1 MEKST
6 SRTIRLGI
14 MVITGVVL
22 FTIAVY
28 LIGQKQ
34 DMFSNT
40 FRLNVTFNNVG
51 GLQPGN
57 NVRYSGINV
66 GSVMSVSIVND
77 TTIEVV
83 LRIKDDA
90 RKFIKRNALVTIGTD
105 GLMGNM
111 IININP
117 GRGDSPIVE
126 NNDRLSSYSRVK
138 TDDILKTLNM
148 TNENA
153 AILTHDLV
161 ELVEDIRNGRGTISS
176 LVYDT
181 ALSHQLYLSIQNLR
195 SATEKTNRLLGDVQ
209 IMASEIDSGRG
220 LAGYL
225 LRDTLTASQ
234 LMKTMK
240 ELQQASANI
249 QVSTDSLRTFI
260 HRLNTEQG
268 TLNTLISDTT
278 MAKDLKN
285 TIHNLSEGTAKF
297 DENMEALKS
306 SFLTK
311 KYFKNQEKAK
321 AKEENK
327 KDKQ

>member
-1 MEKST
+1 
-6 SRTIRLGI
+6 
-14 MVITGVVL
+14 MVVVGTVL

-34 DMFSNT
+34 DMFRNT
-40 FRLNVTFNNVG
+40 FQLNVTFTNVG

-57 NVRYSGINV
+57 NVRFSGINV
-66 GSVMSVSIVND
+66 GSVMSVNIVND
-77 TTIEVV
+77 STIEVIMKI
-83 LRIKDDA
+83 REDA
-90 RKFIKRNALVTIGTD
+90 RTFIKKNALVTIGTD

-111 IININP
+111 IINISP
-117 GRGDSPIVE
+117 GKGNAAIVE
-126 NNDRLSSYSRVK
+126 NNDHLNSYSRVK

-153 AILTHDLV
+153 AILTSGLV
-161 ELVEDIRNGRGTISS
+161 EIVEEIRHGRGTISS

-181 ALSHQLYLSIQNLR
+181 MLSDQLYKSIYNLR
-195 SATEKTNRLLGDVQ
+195 SATDKTNKLLGEVQ
-209 IMASEIDSGRG
+209 IMANDIDSGKG

-225 LRDTLTASQ
+225 LRDTTTAYQ
-234 LMKTMK
+234 LMKTME

-249 QVSTDSLRTFI
+249 QLSTDSLKRFI

-278 MAKDLKN
+278 MSHDLKV

-311 KYFKNQEKAK
+311 KYFKDKEKEAK
-321 AKEENK
+321 K
-327 KDKQ
+327 KQK

>member
-14 MVITGVVL
+14 MVITGAAL

-40 FRLNVTFNNVG
+40 FNLKVTFSNVG

-57 NVRYSGINV
+57 NVRFSGINI
-66 GSVMSVSIVND
+66 GSVMNVEIIND
-77 TTIEVV
+77 STIEVV
-83 LRIKDDA
+83 IRIKEDA
-90 RKFIKRNALVTIGTD
+90 RKFIKKNALVTIGTD

-111 IININP
+111 IINISP
-117 GRGDSPIVE
+117 GRGDAAIVE
-126 NNDRLSSYSRVK
+126 NNDQLNSYSRVK

-153 AILTHDLV
+153 AILTRGLV
-161 ELVEDIRNGRGTISS
+161 DIVEDIRHGRGTISS

-181 ALSHQLYLSIQNLR
+181 TLSQQLYKSISNLQK
-195 SATEKTNRLLGDVQ
+195 ATGKTNNLLGEVQ
-209 IMASEIDSGRG
+209 IMAKDVDSGKG

-225 LRDTLTASQ
+225 LRDTTTINQ
-234 LMKTMK
+234 LIETMN

-249 QVSTDSLRTFI
+249 QTSTDSLKKFI
-260 HRLNTEQG
+260 SRLNTEQG

-278 MAKDLKN
+278 MAKDLQR
-285 TIHNLSEGTAKF
+285 TIHNLKEGTAKF
-297 DENMEALKS
+297 DENMEALKG

-311 KYFKNQEKAK
+311 KYFKEK
-321 AKEENK
+321 AKEEEKKNK
-327 KDKQ
+327 K